1 MDEKSSTLHTE
12 NSFPIT
18 LSNIRFRDFC
28 LKYSVFQQVLLKIAI
43 IGGDLAL
50 SIAGYACADKLL
62 SYVQKDANGEYMKD
76 SDGHYIIADEKAAG
90 KWVGAIVGVGL
101 GSMVYYIWNICDA
114 VKVAKV
120 KNMYY
125 QARRR
130 HDPRRQILNSRQ
142 RHTPKRTG
150 LLTGQSFLFSPN
162 TLGLLG

>member
-1 MDEKSSTLHTE
+1 M
-12 NSFPIT
+12 
-18 LSNIRFRDFC
+18 
-28 LKYSVFQQVLLKIAI
+28 
-43 IGGDLAL
+43 

-76 SDGHYIIADEKAAG
+76 SDGHYIITDEKAAG

-125 QARRR
+125 QDLAGGRAMEFSL
-130 HDPRRQILNSRQ
+130 P
-142 RHTPKRTG
+142 P
-150 LLTGQSFLFSPN
+150 SFDYAMTSDGTKPVAGM
-162 TLGLLG
+162 TLAVRF